1 MSDALLR
8 IGERVLRGCRT
19 LTTAPAEPLLPVA
32 FADVIAD
39 PALVIAAVWSAA
51 LPPPQPRADA
61 SFADRS
67 FEEDDAQ
74 FAPRSGDRGT
84 PEATAPER
92 SRDDAVHA
100 ARFAAAPF
108 SAPAP
113 AGREPG
119 ASAAAAPDA
128 ARASRTAGPGT
139 PPPAAARRPFLTA
152 ARPQPGRETV
162 PADGEA
168 GARSPAA
175 SAAPRRVPVALVRPA
190 RRPAAAPAAA
200 APPPAGP
207 NGATE
212 PRYPTAP
219 APLRP
224 ATGTRTPAAAPPAR
238 AAARAV
244 PPAAAPDRSAAPAT
258 THMVR
263 GAAGLASV
271 LGAHVG
277 RAAEPPASFPRLAP
291 EPPRAASEP
300 PALAAPPAA
309 PHAASHLLA
318 APGASGAL
326 SAVDDDLLA
335 ATGTTAADADAVYD
349 ALEARLRAEFL
360 RTYGSYGA

>member
-1 MSDALLR
+1 M
-8 IGERVLRGCRT
+8 
-19 LTTAPAEPLLPVA
+19 
-32 FADVIAD
+32 
-39 PALVIAAVWSAA
+39 AAS
-51 LPPPQPRADA
+51 
-61 SFADRS
+61 
-67 FEEDDAQ
+67 
-74 FAPRSGDRGT
+74 
-84 PEATAPER
+84 
-92 SRDDAVHA
+92 
-100 ARFAAAPF
+100 
-108 SAPAP
+108 
-113 AGREPG
+113 
-119 ASAAAAPDA
+119 DA
-128 ARASRTAGPGT
+128 ARASRIAGPGA

-291 EPPRAASEP
+291 EPPRAASES

-326 SAVDDDLLA
+326 PTDADDA
-335 ATGTTAADADAVYD
+335 PATGTLAAGADALAAAHRFNADAVYD